1 MKAVIYEKHDEIDL
15 NYIVNLV
22 KKIELKRL
30 HLKKVNLVIV
40 EVDLFRKLADEGMRN
55 GAFFHQYW
63 FMQNQFSG
71 GIKLNS
77 FKIISSHEIQ
87 KEIHLT
93 FDE

>member
-1 MKAVIYEKHDEIDL
+1 MKAVIYEKHDEINL

-22 KKIELKRL
+22 V
-30 HLKKVNLVIV
+30 KVEHQRHSKVSLVII

-63 FMQNQFSG
+63 LIQNQFSS

-77 FKIISSHEIQ
+77 FKIISSYEIQ

-93 FDE
+93 FDD